1 MTYSSDK
8 IKIDLVCPLFCRAR
22 ALAKKLGYNCCQ
34 MLRRVLL
41 AICFAFCLLLSQAN
55 GVVWAQDD
63 DREFAEPPE
72 VQSPYGYQIYQDEV
86 DAYREA
92 ISDCSSP
99 SLECLVRN
107 TTRFVAIEWV
117 YEIIGPTNELDAE
130 PTSSI
135 DGEGGG
141 AIGGLTNLIMGM
153 YAYPP
158 ANTTRYVAD
167 IMDNAGMAPPAYA
180 QGLGFAS
187 LDPILSLWKTFR
199 NLAYFFFIGVLIFI
213 GIMIM
218 LRQKI
223 SAQASVTAQ
232 QALPGII
239 ISLILVT
246 FSYAIAGLLIDVM
259 YVSMYLIVGLFNTL
273 SPDGTVGTEVISF
286 NIFQLAGMLFT
297 KAVVSNFTNNTNLI
311 QGVLKGVA
319 PAGNDSGTA
328 TVMSYLGGLTL
339 SIILAVAVLIGMI
352 KLFFELLKSYA
363 SIIMGVVFAPVYL
376 MMGAIP
382 GKNAFTPWI
391 KNMIGNLAAFP
402 TVLLFVIIFQVF
414 TAGISGDNQ
423 GGFMPPFLIGNGQSG
438 IAGYI
443 IGLAILLALPEIV
456 KEVKKKLGAAEGGFG
471 MMVASAAA
479 ARGKEAWNKGF
490 MGVNAKSVLTSP
502 LAVAGGVGGYRYGAG
517 KAKKLGLTGQKA
529 RVMALGGMLGGA
541 ASAPKAPSI
550 LMKAPG
556 EIARQYGQA
565 QIKKFSTDVTEAGKK
580 VQNDAT
586 ALANTQTLE
595 QEKAA
600 AEAAALATAAQR
612 RSGPVAGASNVRG
625 LKS

>member
-1 MTYSSDK
+1 
-8 IKIDLVCPLFCRAR
+8 
-22 ALAKKLGYNCCQ
+22 

-41 AICFAFCLLLSQAN
+41 AMCLSFCLLLSQAS
-55 GVVWAQDD
+55 GVVRAQGASPTPRPLATSPTQLD
-63 DREFAEPPE
+63 
-72 VQSPYGYQIYQDEV
+72 SPYSFQIYQDEV

-92 ISDCSSP
+92 IGDCSSP

-117 YEIIGPTNELDAE
+117 YEILGPTNSPSTGETPTGTPDA
-130 PTSSI
+130 PNTPNPDGSSI
-135 DGEGGG
+135 DRPG
-141 AIGGLTNLIMGM
+141 AISSLSNLMAGM

-158 ANTTRYVAD
+158 ALSSRYVAD
-167 IMDNAGMAPPAYA
+167 VMDNAGLVPPAYA

-199 NLAYFFFIGVLIFI
+199 NLAYFFFIAVLIFI

-259 YVSMYLIVGLFNTL
+259 YVSMFLIVGLFNTIA
-273 SPDGTVGTEVISF
+273 PNAAATGTEVISY
-286 NIFQLAGMLFT
+286 NIFNLTGMLF
-297 KAVVSNFTNNTNLI
+297 KGAAWDGFQQNTNLVT
-311 QGVLKGVA
+311 GVIRGIA
-319 PAGNDSGTA
+319 PAGNDSNVAGFLGF
-328 TVMSYLGGLTL
+328 LGGLTL
-339 SIILAVAVLIGMI
+339 SIVLAVAVLIGMV

-402 TVLLFVIIFQVF
+402 TVLLFVIIFQIF
-414 TAGISGDNQ
+414 TDSISSSNQ

-438 IAGYI
+438 VAGFI
-443 IGLAILLALPEIV
+443 IGLAILLALPDIV
-456 KEVKKKLGAAEGGFG
+456 KEVKKKAGAAEGGFG
-471 MMVASAAA
+471 WMI
-479 ARGKEAWNKGF
+479 
-490 MGVNAKSVLTSP
+490 
-502 LAVAGGVGGYRYGAG
+502 AGAAG
-517 KAKKLGLTGQKA
+517 KNL
-529 RVMALGGMLGGA
+529 
-541 ASAPKAPSI
+541 
-550 LMKAPG
+550 
-556 EIARQYGQA
+556 RQ
-565 QIKKFSTDVTEAGKK
+565 
-580 VQNDAT
+580 
-586 ALANTQTLE
+586 
-595 QEKAA
+595 
-600 AEAAALATAAQR
+600 AEVGIPLATAAP
-612 RSGPVAGASNVRG
+612 GFVAGGYQGVRAARKAGHRGFRPQLDAFFSGHTDETGVTSGGAGRWGQTGLHVGNRIRVAIDRAASGKILDAEDPQKLLAQLVKQDTSKTKKTAPMTPNVSASAHG
-625 LKS
+625 TPPGGGTH